1 MSVFQLVRL
10 DRIMAMTRG
19 NPRIKIGLIDGL
31 VAMNHPGLS
40 GARILSQTAN
50 AGCQQPNSIACQHG
64 TFIAGIL
71 VSANNSESPG
81 QSGICPDCT
90 IFVSSVF
97 SETVSP
103 TQMMPLTTPTE
114 IAQAILKCLA
124 EKVKVINLSAGMA
137 IPSSRSEPVLE
148 RALNEAARQGVLIVV
163 AAGNQHALGSSS
175 LTRHPWVIPVVA
187 CDAKGFPTSHSNLGR
202 TIGNQGL
209 CAPGES
215 IQGLNSAGGFLQNSG
230 TSVAA
235 PFVTGAIA
243 LLWSLFPD
251 ASAIRIKTAVLN
263 RASRSS
269 RAIVPPLLDAW
280 GSYQFLQKN

>member
-1 MSVFQLVRL
+1 MSVLQLVGL
-10 DRIMAMTRG
+10 DRLMALTRG
-19 NPRIKIGLIDGL
+19 NPQIKIGLIDGQ

-40 GARILSQTAN
+40 AARILTQTAN
-50 AGCQQPNSIACQHG
+50 AGCQHPNSIACQHG

-71 VSANNSESPG
+71 VSANHSG
-81 QSGICPDCT
+81 TFGICPDCT

-114 IAQAILKCLA
+114 MAQAILKCLA
-124 EKVKVINLSAGMA
+124 EKVKVINISAGMA
-137 IPSSRSEPVLE
+137 IPSSRAEPILE
-148 RALNEAARQGVLIVV
+148 RALNEAARHGVLIVV
-163 AAGNQHALGSSS
+163 ASGNQHALGSSS
-175 LTRHPWVIPVVA
+175 MTRHPWVIPVVA
-187 CDAKGFPTSHSNLGR
+187 CDARGFPTAHSNLGR
-202 TIGNQGL
+202 SIGSQGL

-215 IQGLNSAGGFLQNSG
+215 IQGLNSAGGFLQTSG

-251 ASAIRIKTAVLN
+251 ASAISIRTAVLN

-280 GSYQFLQKN
+280 RAYQFLQKN